1 MESFRSGDVAIV
13 GRPNVGKS
21 TLFNAL
27 VGERLAIVTP
37 KPQTTRIPLLGVVTR
52 PGSQVVLWDTPGLLD
67 PKYRLQ
73 EAMRSHAARRVREA
87 DVVLGLLDAHA
98 LDLDED
104 LRGVLAGVRV
114 PLIVALNKVDL
125 LRAEEVGPALA
136 RVREVVR
143 ADEVLPVSALT
154 GEGLAGLMDA
164 LERRLPFGPR
174 LYPDETLTDQP
185 ERFFVGELIRE
196 AVFDLLRQEVPYATA
211 VTVEEFRG
219 GEDKTYIRA
228 NVCVERESQKG
239 IVIGAR
245 GRMLKRVGSEARRRV
260 EAFLERPVYL
270 DLWVKVREDWRKKE
284 GDLRDF
290 GYV

>member
-13 GRPNVGKS
+13 GRPNAGKS

-52 PGSQVVLWDTPGLLD
+52 PASQVVLWDTPGLLD

-73 EAMRSHAARRVREA
+73 EVMRSHAARRIREA
-87 DVVLGLLDAHA
+87 DAVVGLLDAHA

-104 LRGVLAGVRV
+104 LRAVLSGVKV
-114 PLIVALNKVDL
+114 PLIVALNKIDL
-125 LRAEEVGPALA
+125 VPAEQVTLCVA
-136 RVREVVR
+136 RVQEEIR
-143 ADEVLPVSALT
+143 ADEVLPISALT
-154 GEGLAGLMDA
+154 GDGLAGLMDA

-185 ERFFVGELIRE
+185 ERFFVAELIRE
-196 AVFDLLRQEVPYATA
+196 AVFDLLREEVPYATA
-211 VTVEEFRG
+211 VTVEEFR
-219 GEDKTYIRA
+219 ERDAKTYIRA

-239 IVIGAR
+239 IVIGAQ
-245 GRMLKRVGSEARRRV
+245 GRMLKRVGSEARRRI

-270 DLWVKVREDWRKKE
+270 DLWVKVREDWRKKD